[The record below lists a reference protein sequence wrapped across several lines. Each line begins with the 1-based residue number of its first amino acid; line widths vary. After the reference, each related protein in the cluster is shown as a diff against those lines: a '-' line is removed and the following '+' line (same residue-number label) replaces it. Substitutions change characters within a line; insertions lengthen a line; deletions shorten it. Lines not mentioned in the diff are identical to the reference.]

1 VHTQSLCALAALAA
15 LAAWA
20 PGAPA
25 TAAAALPGAACV
37 PVVADDV
44 PPKPDDEKK
53 NEVTL
58 WVLDAKGKG

>member
-1 VHTQSLCALAALAA
+1 MHTVLFTALAAVAA
-15 LAAWA
+15 AAF
-20 PGAPA
+20 GAPA
-25 TAAAALPGAACV
+25 TEPSPAPVPV
-37 PVVADDV
+37 PVVSDDV